1 MLNPLIR
8 TPKALAESFRT
19 FAMHTEAPSPL
30 YHLLC
35 LRIAE
40 DPALLELATHTRMGQ
55 PPPNMFFAAAHYLLI
70 SEPVHELAR
79 FYPNLGGTEPP
90 VAETFDTFRR
100 FCLERAELM
109 RPLLADHITQTNEV
123 RRCALLLPAFALVQR
138 LAGGLPLALL
148 EIGPSAGLNLNF
160 DRYAY
165 DYGVGL
171 IGATDSPVRCVTEL
185 RGAQRPFLPATF
197 PAVATRLGVDLN
209 PIAHDDSD
217 GLRWLTALIWP
228 EHTERFHNL
237 AQAIALAQRYPP
249 PLCKGDALVVLP
261 DLLAECP
268 INTALCVYHT
278 YVVYQFSPEQRQQ
291 LTDLLQHAASERPI
305 YHLSCEG
312 LRQNQPEAWLTI
324 YYQGQQ
330 KKQLL
335 AHCTGHM
342 NWIEWQASF

>member
-8 TPKALAESFRT
+8 TPEALAESFRT
-19 FAMHTEAPSPL
+19 FAVHTEVPTPL

-35 LRIAE
+35 LYIAE
-40 DPALLELATHTRMGQ
+40 DQALLELAADTSMGQ
-55 PPPNMFFAAAHYLLI
+55 PPPNMLFAAAHYLLI
-70 SEPVHELAR
+70 GEPSHELAR
-79 FYPNLGGTEPP
+79 FYPNLGGNELPE
-90 VAETFDTFRR
+90 AETFDIFRR

-109 RPLLADHITQTNEV
+109 RPLLAERITQTNEV
-123 RRCALLLPAFALVQR
+123 RRCALLFPAFALVQR
-138 LAGGLPLALL
+138 LADNKPLALL

-165 DYGVGL
+165 DYGDGL

-185 RGAQRPFLPATF
+185 RGSLRPPLPEKF
-197 PAVATRLGVDLN
+197 PTVASRLGIDIN

-237 AQAIALAQRYPP
+237 EQAIALAQRYPP
-249 PLCKGDALVVLP
+249 PLRKGDALLVLP
-261 DLLAECP
+261 ELLMEQPADV
-268 INTALCVYHT
+268 ALCVYHT
-278 YVVYQFSPEQRQQ
+278 QVVYQFSPEQRQQ
-291 LTDLLQHAASERPI
+291 LADLLQHAASERPI

-312 LRQNQPEAWLTI
+312 LNQRPPEAWLTI
-324 YYQGQQ
+324 YHKGQR
-330 KKQLL
+330 KEHML